1 MMHLVRYRYNYDGNM
16 LVVFEAKSRRQ
27 ADKKA
32 IELIKKDKGAFDKKL
47 FEFLGKDII
56 TSKDEI

>member
-1 MMHLVRYRYNYDGNM
+1 MMHLTRYRYEYTGEM

-32 IELIKKDKGAFDKKL
+32 IALIKKDKGGFDKKL

>member
-1 MMHLVRYRYNYDGNM
+1 MMHLTRYRYEYDGQM

-32 IELIKKDKGAFDKKL
+32 KELIIKDKREFDKKL

-56 TSKDEI
+56 TNKDEI